1 MNLRIRRM
9 LRSAAITL
17 VAFCPLAATAAP
29 AAYIANFGDNTV
41 SVVDLSSFAV
51 TNTIAVGA
59 GPQSVAIHPSRPRVY
74 VSNYNDGTVSVIDTQ
89 LNTVVDTISLT
100 ALSIHPWSV
109 VVDPSGGHLYVGL
122 DGGPS
127 ANPQPLVATIDTTT
141 NLSSTFLPNRTAV
154 RGFAFSQDGAH
165 LLLTRNVFNIVES
178 ATVPSGSGGNW
189 TNQQE
194 PGAFGIA
201 VDANNQ
207 AFWVDHNCNGID
219 TCGSIRTK
227 AAGAGLGASTP
238 LLTNETHPTSIAAD
252 ASSLYWT
259 TNDNPGTVRTMI
271 KTGGAATS
279 LTTGLNTPQA
289 IALDSNYVYVTESG
303 NNRLVRIA
311 KTGGTPTY
319 LTVGT
324 TPNSFGNFI
333 GNNAGF
339 ADSSNIT
346 IGANPAASSYGQPV
360 VLTATIAPGFSGGTV
375 NFCDGGPANDARFC
389 SGGTPLCGGP
399 VNVSGNTATC
409 TTSTLALGTHAI
421 TARYNGA
428 GFTSTTPS
436 AATEQVAATATTT
449 ALTSDA
455 NPSVFGQT
463 VTFTASVSA
472 NAPGTGT
479 PSGTVTFLD
488 GTTTLASVTLNSG
501 GQAAFSI
508 GSLGVG
514 SHSISAS
521 YSGDTNF
528 SAGTSAA
535 LNQVVN
541 QAGTT
546 TTLASSV
553 NPSAPGQTVT
563 LTATVNVNAPGAGTP
578 SGTVTFLDGTTVLA
592 SVTLNA
598 GGQATFSTGA
608 LSAGSHAIT
617 ASYSG
622 STNFSAS
629 SSSTLTQVVN
639 HAAST
644 MTLSSGSN
652 PSTFGQAVTFTATVS
667 GSSGPSTPTGTVTFV
682 DGTTTLGTGALN
694 SSGQAVF
701 STSTLHA
708 GSHTISASYPGDANF
723 AASSGTLT
731 QSVNPAT
738 TSVVLSSS
746 SNPSTFGQ
754 AVTFGVSVNAGQAPT
769 FARTVGAQAMPAAKM
784 GLALAS
790 ATGML
795 TILDGTT
802 TLTTV
807 ALDSNGQA
815 SYSTS
820 ALVVGTHAITVNY
833 SGDSNNAPSSASIN
847 QVVNSAVVG
856 TPAVAAPAANSA
868 LLGLLALLL
877 AATAIGALRRP
888 GN

>member
-9 LRSAAITL
+9 LRSAAIAL
-17 VAFCPLAATAAP
+17 AAFCPLAANAAP
-29 AAYIANFGDNTV
+29 AAYIANSGDNTV
-41 SVVDLSSFAV
+41 SVVDLSSFTV

-74 VSNYNDGTVSVIDTQ
+74 VSNYTDGTVSVIDTQ

-100 ALSIHPWSV
+100 ALSIHPWSAI
-109 VVDPSGGHLYVGL
+109 VDPSGGHLYVSL

-178 ATVPSGSGGNW
+178 AAVPSGSGGNW
-189 TNQQE
+189 TNQQD
-194 PGAFGIA
+194 PGAFGIT

-227 AAGAGLGASTP
+227 AAGAGTGASTP

-252 ASSLYWT
+252 ANNLYWT
-259 TNDNPGTVRTMI
+259 TNDNPGTVRTMV

-279 LTTGLNTPQA
+279 LATGLNTPQA
-289 IALDSNYVYVTESG
+289 IALNSSYVYVTESG

-319 LTVGT
+319 LAVGA
-324 TPNSFGNFI
+324 TPTSFGNFI

-346 IGANPAASSYGQPV
+346 IGANPATSSYGQPV

-375 NFCDGGPANDARFC
+375 NFCDGGPASDARFC
-389 SGGTPLCGGP
+389 SGGTPLCSGP

-421 TARYNGA
+421 TARYNGS
-428 GFTSTTPS
+428 GFTSTTPT
-436 AATEQVAATATTT
+436 AASEQVAAATTT
-449 ALTSDA
+449 AVTSDA
-455 NPSVFGQT
+455 NPSIFGQT

-488 GTTTLASVTLNSG
+488 GTTTLASVMLNSG
-501 GQAAFSI
+501 GQATLSI

-514 SHSISAS
+514 PHSISAS

-528 SAGTSAA
+528 SAGTSTA

-541 QAGTT
+541 QASTAT
-546 TTLASSV
+546 SLVSSV
-553 NPSAPGQTVT
+553 NPSAPGQAVT
-563 LTATVNVNAPGAGTP
+563 FTASVSINAPGAGTP

-592 SVTLNA
+592 SITLNA
-598 GGQATFSTGA
+598 GGQATFSTGV

-629 SSSTLTQVVN
+629 TSSALAQVVN
-639 HAAST
+639 KTAST

-694 SSGQAVF
+694 SSGQAIF

-708 GSHTISASYPGDANF
+708 GSHTISASYSGDANF
-723 AASSGTLT
+723 AASSSTLT
-731 QSVNPAT
+731 QSVNQAT

-754 AVTFGVSVNAGQAPT
+754 SVTFGVSVNAGQAPT
-769 FARTVGAQAMPAAKM
+769 FARTVGAQAMPGAKM
-784 GLALAS
+784 GLTLAS
-790 ATGML
+790 ATGTL

-802 TLTTV
+802 TLATLP
-807 ALDSNGQA
+807 LDSNGQA

-820 ALVVGTHAITVNY
+820 TLAVGTHAITVNY

-847 QVVNSAVVG
+847 QVVNSAIVG
-856 TPAVAAPAANSA
+856 TSAVAAPATNSA
-868 LLGLLALLL
+868 LLGLLALLFFT
-877 AATAIGALRRP
+877 TAISALRRT
-888 GN
+888 GD

>member
-1 MNLRIRRM
+1 M
-9 LRSAAITL
+9 
-17 VAFCPLAATAAP
+17 
-29 AAYIANFGDNTV
+29 
-41 SVVDLSSFAV
+41 
-51 TNTIAVGA
+51 
-59 GPQSVAIHPSRPRVY
+59 
-74 VSNYNDGTVSVIDTQ
+74 
-89 LNTVVDTISLT
+89 
-100 ALSIHPWSV
+100 
-109 VVDPSGGHLYVGL
+109 
-122 DGGPS
+122 
-127 ANPQPLVATIDTTT
+127 
-141 NLSSTFLPNRTAV
+141 
-154 RGFAFSQDGAH
+154 
-165 LLLTRNVFNIVES
+165 
-178 ATVPSGSGGNW
+178 
-189 TNQQE
+189 
-194 PGAFGIA
+194 
-201 VDANNQ
+201 DANNQ

-227 AAGAGLGASTP
+227 AAGTGLGSSTP
-238 LLTNETHPTSIAAD
+238 LLTNETHPTSIAVD
-252 ASSLYWT
+252 ANNLYWT
-259 TNDNPGTVRTMI
+259 TNDNPGTVRTMV

-279 LTTGLNTPQA
+279 LATGLNTPQA
-289 IALDSNYVYVTESG
+289 IALDSNYVYATESG

-319 LTVGT
+319 LAVGA
-324 TPNSFGNFI
+324 TPTSFGNFI

-346 IGANPAASSYGQPV
+346 IGANPATSSYGQPV

-389 SGGTPLCGGP
+389 SGGTPLCSGP

-421 TARYNGA
+421 TARYNGS
-428 GFTSTTPS
+428 GFTSTTPT
-436 AATEQVAATATTT
+436 AASEQVAAATTT
-449 ALTSDA
+449 AVTSDA

-488 GTTTLASVTLNSG
+488 GTTTLASVMLNSG
-501 GQAAFSI
+501 GQATLSI

-541 QAGTT
+541 QAGTAT
-546 TTLASSV
+546 ALASSV
-553 NPSAPGQTVT
+553 NPSAPGQAVT
-563 LTATVNVNAPGAGTP
+563 FTATVSVNAPGAGTL
-578 SGTVTFLDGTTVLA
+578 SGTVTFFDGATTLA

-598 GGQATFSTGA
+598 SGQATFSTSA
-608 LSAGSHAIT
+608 LGAGSHSIT
-617 ASYSG
+617 AGYSG
-622 STNFSAS
+622 NTNFSAS
-629 SSSTLTQVVN
+629 TSSALTQVVN

-652 PSTFGQAVTFTATVS
+652 PSIFGQAVTFTATVS
-667 GSSGPSTPTGTVTFV
+667 GSSGPSTPTFV
-682 DGTTTLGTGALN
+682 DGTTTLGTGTLN
-694 SSGQAVF
+694 SSGQAIF

-723 AASSGTLT
+723 AASSSTLT
-731 QSVNPAT
+731 QSVNQAT
-738 TSVVLSSS
+738 TSVVLTSS

-754 AVTFGVSVNAGQAPT
+754 SVTFGVSVNAGQAPT
-769 FARTVGAQAMPAAKM
+769 FARTVGAQAMPGAKM
-784 GLALAS
+784 GFTLAS
-790 ATGML
+790 ATGTL

-802 TLTTV
+802 TLATLP
-807 ALDSNGQA
+807 LDSNGQA

-820 ALVVGTHAITVNY
+820 TLAVGTHAITVNY
-833 SGDSNNAPSSASIN
+833 SGDGNNAPSSASIN

-856 TPAVAAPAANSA
+856 TSAVAAPAANSA
-868 LLGLLALLL
+868 LLGLLALLFVT
-877 AATAIGALRRP
+877 TAISALRRS
-888 GN
+888 GD